1 MILEEAIKHC
11 EEAAQKC
18 EDFVR
23 RHSCDRELGFV
34 KRCQKCAEEQR
45 QLAEWLRELKELRIE
60 NKALKNRCADF
71 EHGAPC
77 RYCPLDCEF
86 RKHEFEGR
94 DDDW

>member
-1 MILEEAIKHC
+1 MLDLESAIKHC

-45 QLAEWLRELKELRIE
+45 QLAEWLKELKDVHDEIDDAGDEDEIFIGYLRKKMRGE
-60 NKALKNRCADF
+60 
-71 EHGAPC
+71 
-77 RYCPLDCEF
+77 
-86 RKHEFEGR
+86 
-94 DDDW
+94 